1 MNGGES
7 GRRLVTPEDLVAR
20 AEITDVIMDLARGT
34 DRLDEELMAGCY
46 HPDGFDDHNAFRGSG
61 TEFARW
67 VMEVLP
73 HFEATMHFVGPP
85 RIRRDPYDPDVAH
98 VDTYCEAHHVS
109 RPDAAG
115 NQTDM
120 VLGLRYV
127 DRFERRASF
136 SAESVHSAES
146 ASNEGRWLIAKRV
159 CAFDWSS
166 TVTTNASD
174 RYHFEPDFT
183 IGRRFGDGDQ
193 TDITYLHTKQPAS
206 GEDRP

>member
-1 MNGGES
+1 MNGPEP
-7 GRRLVTPEDLVAR
+7 GRRRVTVEDLVVR

-61 TEFARW
+61 TDFARW

-85 RIRRDPYDPDVAH
+85 RIRLDPDDGDVAQ

-109 RPDAAG
+109 RPDADG
-115 NQTDM
+115 HQTDM

-127 DRFERRASF
+127 DRFERRPSL
-136 SAESVHSAES
+136 SAES
-146 ASNEGRWLIAKRV
+146 AGEGRWLIAKRV

-174 RYHFEPDFT
+174 RYRFEPGFT
-183 IGRRFGDGDQ
+183 VGRRYGDGDR

-206 GEDRP
+206 GEDRT